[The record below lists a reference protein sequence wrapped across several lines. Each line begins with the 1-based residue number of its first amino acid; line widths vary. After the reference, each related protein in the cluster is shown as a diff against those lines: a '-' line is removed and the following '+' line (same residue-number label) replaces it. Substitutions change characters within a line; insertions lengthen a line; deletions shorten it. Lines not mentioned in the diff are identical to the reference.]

1 MCPDEGIGPNAV
13 AGPYGTIKYVSV
25 LCVSAIVPRTGA
37 RPVSFPVLL
46 QRTGKNAI
54 FAADEFFSARG
65 EPLSTRSL
73 AQP

>member
-1 MCPDEGIGPNAV
+1 MLI
-13 AGPYGTIKYVSV
+13 V

-65 EPLSTRSL
+65 ELSRLVRTARDRAAPGL
-73 AQP
+73 AEHFLPHYLALSS